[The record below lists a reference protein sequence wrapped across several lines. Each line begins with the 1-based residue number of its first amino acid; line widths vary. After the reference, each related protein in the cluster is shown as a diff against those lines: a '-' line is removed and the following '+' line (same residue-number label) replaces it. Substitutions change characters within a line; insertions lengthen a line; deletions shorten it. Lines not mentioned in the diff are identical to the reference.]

1 MSLKLKRDHGDAPS
15 GLCCLFAVLLFG
27 ALLLFSGSAGAASIV
42 HPVVG
47 GHVDID
53 VRLNG
58 VSIGSATGVPI
69 TGVSVTAD
77 TSALNLEAVEIAIAP
92 NTPISLTQS
101 FGGFNEI
108 TVESATLSSTV
119 GFTTLSSL
127 GVPSFYTANAG
138 PLEVNGTWGAD
149 DTIGSNPSVSG
160 VPITYD
166 VLAITGI
173 VNTSPFLLIDGVTIN
188 SLDGAAFGQP
198 GSNLAIVA
206 SYYVVPPE
214 PGTGLLAALG
224 LVILGGSR
232 RASRTA

>member
-1 MSLKLKRDHGDAPS
+1 MLKLWIDERVCAGMRGRCGAVA
-15 GLCCLFAVLLFG
+15 LFVIVLLCT
-27 ALLLFSGSAGAASIV
+27 SGAGAASISY
-42 HPVVG
+42 PVVG

-58 VSIGSATGVPI
+58 LSIGSTSGVPI

-77 TSALNLEAVEIAIAP
+77 TSALNLEYVEISIAP

-108 TVESATLSSTV
+108 TVESATLTSSV

-138 PLEVNGTWGAD
+138 PLEVSGTWGAD

-160 VPITYD
+160 VPIVYD

-173 VNTSPFLLIDGVTIN
+173 VSTSPFLLIDGVTIN
-188 SLDGAAFGQP
+188 SLDGAAFGEP
-198 GSNLAIVA
+198 GNNLAIVA
-206 SYYVVPPE
+206 SYYVVTPE

-224 LVILGGSR
+224 LVMLGAR
-232 RASRTA
+232 RRVHNRIG

>member
-1 MSLKLKRDHGDAPS
+1 MSLKLKRGQRPVPS
-15 GLCCLFAVLLFG
+15 GLYCLAGVLLAG
-27 ALLLFSGSAGAASIV
+27 VLLMAAGSAGAASIV
-42 HPVVG
+42 HPVAG

-92 NTPISLTQS
+92 NTPISLNQS

-119 GFTTLSSL
+119 GFTTLSSA
-127 GVPSFYTANAG
+127 GIPSSYMANAG

-149 DTIGSNPSVSG
+149 DTMGSNPSVSG

-173 VNTSPFLLIDGVTIN
+173 VNSSPFLLIDGVTIN
-188 SLDGAAFGQP
+188 SLDGTAFGEP

-206 SYYVVPPE
+206 SYYVITPE

-232 RASRTA
+232 RTSCTA